1 MSGLECEN
9 AFDNDPNTHWVPASS
24 WQQALYSSSKQYDS
38 NGKITYADHE
48 TGQYK
53 RGEQP
58 VLTLLLDQYIGLK
71 QIILHQFN
79 FGHGFA
85 SKVR

>member
-1 MSGLECEN
+1 MNGLECEN

-24 WQQALYSSSKQYDS
+24 WQQQDYDN
-38 NGKITYADHE
+38 NGKISYADHE

-71 QIILHQFN
+71 NGGNIPQREKARN
-79 FGHGFA
+79 FH
-85 SKVR
+85 SRR

>member
-1 MSGLECEN
+1 MNGLECEN
-9 AFDNDPNTHWVPASS
+9 AFDNDLNTHWVPASS
-24 WQQALYSSSKQYDS
+24 WQQQDYD
-38 NGKITYADHE
+38 NTGKITYADHE

-53 RGEQP
+53 RGGEQP
-58 VLTLLLDQYIGLK
+58 VLTLLLDQHIGLK

>member
-1 MSGLECEN
+1 MNGLECEN

-24 WQQALYSSSKQYDS
+24 WQQQDFDN

-53 RGEQP
+53 RGGEQP

-71 QIILHQFN
+71 QITLQQFN

>member
-1 MSGLECEN
+1 MPTPGVNGLECEN

-24 WQQALYSSSKQYDS
+24 WQQQDYD
-38 NGKITYADHE
+38 NTGKITYADHE

-58 VLTLLLDQYIGLK
+58 VLTLLLDQYIDLK

>member
-1 MSGLECEN
+1 MNGLECEN

-24 WQQALYSSSKQYDS
+24 WQQQDYD
-38 NGKITYADHE
+38 NTGKITYADHE

-53 RGEQP
+53 RGGEQP

>member
-1 MSGLECEN
+1 MLPSKWLMDKYL
-9 AFDNDPNTHWVPASS
+9 DNYRLPFHDNHFGQSILPYDNT
-24 WQQALYSSSKQYDS
+24 
-38 NGKITYADHE
+38 GKITYADHE